1 MVDPPDFHSN
11 RKKTNPFQNQYN
23 NTLQNQCTIVILSLR
38 LIIVEYNFRS
48 EIIETIRI
56 LFFHWNHRG
65 GSILIQ

>member
-1 MVDPPDFHSN
+1 MVDPPDFHSK
-11 RKKTNPFQNQYN
+11 RKKTNQFQNQYN

-38 LIIVEYNFRS
+38 LIIVEYNFSS

>member
-11 RKKTNPFQNQYN
+11 TKKQIHFKINTII
-23 NTLQNQCTIVILSLR
+23 TLQNQCTIVILSLR
-38 LIIVEYNFRS
+38 LIIVEYNFRL